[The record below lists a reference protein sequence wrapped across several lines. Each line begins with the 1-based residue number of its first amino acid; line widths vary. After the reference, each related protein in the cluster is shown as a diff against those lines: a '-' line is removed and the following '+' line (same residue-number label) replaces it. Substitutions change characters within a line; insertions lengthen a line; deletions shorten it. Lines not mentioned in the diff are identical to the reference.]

1 MGSSGITGAFA
12 SLGHR
17 SARDAAIPVFRVR
30 CPCIPHPS
38 AANIPFGFPPGMSA
52 RLACLNHA
60 ASVRSEPGSNSSLK
74 KSVSDRPRPMG
85 PDGSITTDLGL
96 SFFAFVRMK
105 AAGSRKNRLHRAL
118 AKPAPVGRWIGELW
132 ILPRS

>member
-12 SLGHR
+12 SLGRR

-30 CPCIPHPS
+30 YPCIPHPS

-74 KSVSDRPRPMG
+74 KSVSKSSAPKG
-85 PDGSITTDLGL
+85 PG
-96 SFFAFVRMK
+96 
-105 AAGSRKNRLHRAL
+105 RL
-118 AKPAPVGRWIGELW
+118 VYN
-132 ILPRS
+132 